1 LIPPDSKMSAIVFKL
16 AGEKVHGIKTS
27 EGIFLSVYDFINVV
41 CDKNGMYAVQ
51 VWILVKNQ
59 FKYSM
64 NATVARLRGLPKK
77 TRKPTPVMTMGELA
91 VLIDGLGKRV
101 SVRFDFHRHF
111 RDAFALFKSGHM
123 SMFQE
128 IRAQPWFAAPVPN
141 APVSGPPAPPA
152 QEPEVEAVGA
162 KRMRDHDEVLFNL
175 ELQERQL
182 AIQERQVTIQ
192 ERIFALRQKA
202 GVI

>member
-1 LIPPDSKMSAIVFKL
+1 MSVIVWKL
-16 AGEKVHGIKTS
+16 VGEKVHGIRTP

-51 VWILVKNQ
+51 VWILVKSQ

-77 TRKPTPVMTMGELA
+77 TRKPTPVMTMDELA

-111 RDAFALFKSGHM
+111 RDAFALFKSGNM
-123 SMFQE
+123 SIFQE
-128 IRAQPWFAAPVPN
+128 IRTKPWFAAPVPK
-141 APVSGPPAPPA
+141 APAPAPPA
-152 QEPEVEAVGA
+152 QEPVADAVGA
-162 KRMRDHDEVLFNL
+162 KRARDHDEVLFNL

-182 AIQERQVTIQ
+182 TIQERQVSVQ

>member
-1 LIPPDSKMSAIVFKL
+1 MSVIVWRL
-16 AGEKVHGIKTS
+16 VGEKVHGIRTP

-51 VWILVKNQ
+51 VWILVKSQ

-77 TRKPTPVMTMGELA
+77 TRKPTPVMTMDELA
-91 VLIDGLGKRV
+91 ILFDGLGKRV
-101 SVRFDFHRHF
+101 SVRFNFERIF
-111 RDAFALFKSGHM
+111 KDAFALFKSGNR
-123 SMFQE
+123 SMIHE
-128 IRAQPWFAAPVPN
+128 IRTKPWFAAPVPK
-141 APVSGPPAPPA
+141 APAPAPPA
-152 QEPEVEAVGA
+152 QEPEVEAAGA
-162 KRMRDHDEVLFNL
+162 KRVRDHDEILFDL

-182 AIQERQVTIQ
+182 TIQERQVTIQ
-192 ERIFALRQKA
+192 ERLLALRQKA

>member
-1 LIPPDSKMSAIVFKL
+1 MSAIVFKL
-16 AGEKVHGIKTS
+16 AGEKVHGIRTL
-27 EGIFLSVYDFINVV
+27 EGMLFSVYDFINVV
-41 CDKNGMYAVQ
+41 CHKNGMYAVQ
-51 VWILVKNQ
+51 VWILVKGQ

-77 TRKPTPVMTMGELA
+77 TRKPTPVMTMDELA
-91 VLIDGLGKRV
+91 VLMEGLGKRV
-101 SVRFDFHRHF
+101 SVRFNFERIF
-111 RDAFALFKSGHM
+111 KDAFALFKSGNR
-123 SMFQE
+123 SMIQE
-128 IRAQPWFAAPVPN
+128 IRTKAWFAAPVPK
-141 APVSGPPAPPA
+141 APAPPAPPA

-182 AIQERQVTIQ
+182 TIQERQVSVQ
-192 ERIFALRQKA
+192 EMLFALRQKA

>member
-1 LIPPDSKMSAIVFKL
+1 MSAIVLKL
-16 AGEKVHGIKTS
+16 VGEKVHGIRTP

-41 CDKNGMYAVQ
+41 CHKNGMYAVQ
-51 VWILVKNQ
+51 VWILVKSQ

-64 NATVARLRGLPKK
+64 NATVTRLRGLPKK
-77 TRKPTPVMTMGELA
+77 TRKPTPVMTMDELA

-111 RDAFALFKSGHM
+111 RDTFVLFKSGNM
-123 SMFQE
+123 SIFHE
-128 IRAQPWFAAPVPN
+128 IRTKPWFAAPVPK
-141 APVSGPPAPPA
+141 APAPAPPA
-152 QEPEVEAVGA
+152 QEPVADAVGA
-162 KRMRDHDEVLFNL
+162 KRVRDHDEVLFNL

-182 AIQERQVTIQ
+182 TIQERQVSVQ